1 MRLALLKINS
11 RILLKTKLFSLHSLY
26 FAIFAFALLP
36 SQKVWSQTGVAPSQT
51 SSFFDELRARSNMF
65 RENAVDEAATLGG
78 ASGVYDYSR
87 GEYTGETYEERPLG
101 ERPPI
106 GDELVRSVGSQ
117 TYRAGYYGSSRRSV
131 GDYTGASSSPYPSS
145 STYFAPTYITD
156 PFLSGKRN
164 IKLGPVNIGF
174 GMNANA
180 EYNSNI
186 TSSHDEPVD
195 DIIAGIYLNVD
206 ANYRFSKRNQLSLTT
221 TIGVDHYFNHPE
233 LSPQGK
239 EYNLTVLPG
248 TTLAFDFEVGD
259 VHFIIYDRV
268 SVRQASQSEFAL
280 DDLDVFGVFQNDAGL
295 WMNWQVNSKTT
306 LSLNYNHS
314 SSTALEDSYGATD
327 RVIDS
332 VSGSLAWSPTGT
344 YILGL
349 EGSYSVINYD
359 EEFNN
364 DGTTLSGGVFIALP
378 LTRGTLVKASVGWQ
392 QFEFDTP
399 PTFTRTVSD
408 ADLVNTQNE
417 IVSLEA
423 SKANVTTTDPVEYAN
438 QIAAIDAQIAAAN
451 EKLATQ
457 TVQKQADDATEN
469 SRSFDYKNELSDYYY
484 NVTIFN
490 QLNARIS
497 HQLSF
502 GHESSLN
509 VASNFITADYVT
521 YGMGIVAWRGARIS
535 LSGYYED
542 AKESGGRLAEDTE
555 QYGFDSLLTHRI
567 TDRVTA
573 GIGYHYGT
581 TDSATVGRDYVQHA
595 FSFDVSY
602 MVNQKMNVGIGYRHL
617 ITDAEDEQQ
626 SFDQDRLSLSVNYN
640 F

>member
-26 FAIFAFALLP
+26 LALAAFAFLP
-36 SQKVWSQTGVAPSQT
+36 SQKAWSQTGVAPSQT

-65 RENAVDEAATLGG
+65 RETAVDEAATLGG

-87 GEYTGETYEERPLG
+87 GEYTGETYEERALG
-101 ERPPI
+101 ERAPI
-106 GDELVRSVGSQ
+106 GDDVVRAVGSQ
-117 TYRAGYYGSSRRSV
+117 TYRAGYYGSSRRSA
-131 GDYTGASSSPYPSS
+131 GDYTGAASSPYPST

-164 IKLGPVNIGF
+164 IKLGPVNIGL
-174 GMNANA
+174 GMNTNV

-186 TSSHDEPVD
+186 TAAHEDPVD
-195 DIIAGIYLNVD
+195 DIIAGLYLNVD
-206 ANYRFSKRNQLSLTT
+206 ANYRFSKRNQLAFTT

-233 LSPQGK
+233 LSPRGK
-239 EYNLTVLPG
+239 EYSVNVFPG
-248 TTLAFDFEVGD
+248 STLSFDFEVGD
-259 VHFIIYDRV
+259 IHFILYDRV

-280 DDLDVFGVFQNDAGL
+280 DDLDVFGVFQNDIGL
-295 WMNWQVNSKTT
+295 GMNWQLNTKTT
-306 LSLNYNHS
+306 LSLNYNRSDSKSLES
-314 SSTALEDSYGATD
+314 SYAATD
-327 RVIDS
+327 RTIDS
-332 VSGSLAWSPTGT
+332 LSGSLAWSPTGT
-344 YILGL
+344 YIIGL

-364 DGTTLSGGVFIALP
+364 DGTTLSGGVFLALP
-378 LTRGTLVKASVGWQ
+378 LSKGTLVKASVGWQ

-408 ADLVNTQNE
+408 ADLVATQNE
-417 IVSLEA
+417 IVALEA
-423 SKANVTTTDPVEYAN
+423 SKANVSTTDPVEYAN
-438 QIAAIDAQIAAAN
+438 QLAAIDAQIAAAN

-457 TVQKQADDATEN
+457 TVTKQSEDTTEN
-469 SRSFDYKNELSDYYY
+469 SRSYDYDSELSDYYY

-490 QLNARIS
+490 QLNARVS
-497 HQLSF
+497 QQLSF

-521 YGMGIVAWRGARIS
+521 YGVGIVAWRGSRIS
-535 LSGYYED
+535 ISGYYED
-542 AKESGGRLAEDTE
+542 AKESGGRLAEDVS
-555 QYGFDSLLTHRI
+555 QYGFDTLLTHRI

-573 GIGYHYGT
+573 GIGYHYGD

-595 FSFDVSY
+595 FSLDVSY
-602 MVNQKMNVGIGYRHL
+602 MVNQKMNVGLGYRHL
-617 ITDAEDEQQ
+617 ITEAEDELQ
-626 SFDQDRLSLSVNYN
+626 SYDQDRISLSVNYN